1 MIALIQCFL
10 LVVHVFLW
18 YVFHTLF
25 REEMSLPCCSEEERL
40 PLILM
45 SFGSPSNRVA
55 LQKVFVL
62 TVLSLC
68 RDVWTQ
74 SHVMLHTNNM
84 WMVTKKE
91 CGLTVQ

>member
-1 MIALIQCFL
+1 
-10 LVVHVFLW
+10 
-18 YVFHTLF
+18 
-25 REEMSLPCCSEEERL
+25 MSFCGMFFIHYLERKCLCCSEEERL
-40 PLILM
+40 PLISM

-55 LQKVFVL
+55 LQKGFVL

-68 RDVWTQ
+68 RDVWAQ

-91 CGLTVQ
+91 LKWSPSAINRDPSLPDR